1 LLQTVTN
8 GFHLSPFSG
17 FRDIVAF
24 QGSGM
29 IVLEPAFRRNHRGRT
44 MSSIDFKAFE
54 NTSSVKPS
62 VLAGLGSEH
71 PGASP
76 SNVTVEA
83 KQMVFYEGDPAD
95 YVYEVVSGTVK
106 LYKLLADGRRQI
118 TGFFFPGD
126 LIGVGLHDTHTH
138 SAEAVIAT
146 QLRKYSRSRLQAAM
160 NQNPVISRQMFGLA
174 ADELAAAQ
182 DQLLL
187 LGRKSPIEKVA
198 SFLLKLSERN
208 CDRGEAP
215 SPIYLPMARSDIAD
229 YLGLTTE
236 TVSRTFSR
244 LRRERAIRLLESHL
258 VELVD
263 MDRLECYADGSES
276 EYGDD
281 YMHRAA

>member
-1 LLQTVTN
+1 MTKIDLTAFDNANPVRTSVLGCLGSDN
-8 GFHLSPFSG
+8 SSG
-17 FRDIVAF
+17 
-24 QGSGM
+24 G
-29 IVLEPAFRRNHRGRT
+29 PT
-44 MSSIDFKAFE
+44 K
-54 NTSSVKPS
+54 SSVQ
-62 VLAGLGSEH
+62 
-71 PGASP
+71 
-76 SNVTVEA
+76 A

-95 YVYEVVSGTVK
+95 YVYEVISGMVK

-126 LIGVGLHDTHTH
+126 LIGVGLHDKHTY
-138 SAEAVIAT
+138 SAEAVT
-146 QLRKYSRSRLQAAM
+146 DVQLRRYSRNRLQAAM

-187 LGRKSPIEKVA
+187 LGRKSPVEKVA

-208 CDRGEAP
+208 CDRGEAA

-244 LRRERAIRLLESHL
+244 LRRERAIRLLENHL
-258 VELVD
+258 VELLD
-263 MDRLECYADGSES
+263 MDRLESYAEGEERESRDG
-276 EYGDD
+276 YLQ
-281 YMHRAA
+281 HVA

>member
-1 LLQTVTN
+1 MTN
-8 GFHLSPFSG
+8 
-17 FRDIVAF
+17 
-24 QGSGM
+24 
-29 IVLEPAFRRNHRGRT
+29 
-44 MSSIDFKAFE
+44 IDLNAFE
-54 NTSSVKPS
+54 TTKPAHAS
-62 VLAGLGSEH
+62 VLAGIGTEH
-71 PGASP
+71 PSGGAHKAK
-76 SNVTVEA
+76 VGA
-83 KQMVFYEGDPAD
+83 KQMVFYEGDSAD
-95 YVYEVVSGTVK
+95 FVYEVVSGTVK
-106 LYKLLADGRRQI
+106 LYKLMGDGRRQI

-126 LIGVGLHDTHTH
+126 LIGVGLHETHTH
-138 SAEAVIAT
+138 SAEAVT
-146 QLRKYSRSRLQAAM
+146 EVELRKFSRSRLQAAM
-160 NQNPVISRQMFGLA
+160 NQNPVIGRQIFGLA

-244 LRRERAIRLLESHL
+244 LRRERVIRLLESHL

-263 MDRLECYADGSES
+263 LDRLENYADGSES
-276 EYGDD
+276 EFADNF
-281 YMHRAA
+281 MHRAA